1 MVYQQDANRPPMVYQ
16 QDGNLLRPFM
26 GWLSEDRNLRDMIDA
41 GSLDATLDVVELLCR
56 DMARL
61 SVDLEDDP

>member
-1 MVYQQDANRPPMVYQ
+1 MVYQQDANRLPMVYQ

-61 SVDLEDDP
+61 

>member
-1 MVYQQDANRPPMVYQ
+1 MNYQQDANK
-16 QDGNLLRPFM
+16 LRPFM

-41 GSLDATLDVVELLCR
+41 GSIDATLDVVELLCR

-61 SVDLEDDP
+61 